1 MIIHFM
7 LELIVEF
14 IEIIRIILIHN
25 FMSFDLVQRNAKI
38 LHLTAGTIL
47 LNYLSSH
54 IIQH

>member
-1 MIIHFM
+1 M

-14 IEIIRIILIHN
+14 IEIIRIVLIHN

-38 LHLTAGTIL
+38 LHLTAGIIL